1 MQTFPSAMR
10 ASATVGNET
19 KLGEVCWHDRA
30 TGLSGEC
37 IIRSPKC
44 TIGSHPS
51 CTIVLPEN
59 IAAAIHLTLTFG
71 KRFTLLKA
79 PYPTRI
85 NGRLVREW
93 LIDEP
98 VEFCIGTCMIQVV
111 PSAMA
116 FRSTSV
122 VRADQLVAAATR
134 LSEPLSTPRAS
145 QSESPSSLHSVS
157 PDAVIDRPGRTEP
170 VIEPEES
177 ISDLERAL
185 SRFDSIETSLDQLRT
200 SLVQI
205 QDAVAKV
212 PIDAPDVSASLAE
225 EFSQLSQN
233 LALQIST
240 ELRSQFENRLNE
252 RDSVWNETLKEG
264 VEALESR
271 MQNLALKVESLGEMQ
286 GNLEETAM
294 NAELRQTTS
303 MEERFAGMESRLDEF
318 ANRFVESANSEA
330 SAVSDAEDRWRV
342 ELENR
347 FEELRIHRDEIY
359 EALESVRNEVQQFGS
374 VAQNNFEYL
383 LQQMQSIPQNESQPP
398 ADQYERYDYGA
409 PEEPSDAPSFVSQT
423 PEHPDYE
430 PHQAVEQDY
439 PQYANSSYS
448 NSSYSNPSYEE
459 IAPDE
464 VIAEPSETS
473 DRDSFLR
480 PNLEEYNGG
489 YDYSSRISE
498 MESASE
504 IEEYSASETS
514 PSGTIEESPYQVDE
528 RANEMPDVDIDAL
541 SERLRRMLSNSG
553 GRQETL
559 ESQFQN
565 ETDPRESEQLE
576 ANPTRRS
583 SLLER
588 FQYEETED
596 ESPAYHDD
604 ALIQSQSIFNKSSIP
619 QDSPSGPEDAV
630 ARFNARD
637 EDDREN
643 AEQEMSSYHS
653 PQQST
658 FESPVLSRNHSES
671 QESTHQ
677 PSRAMMPEREPT
689 RAKTPERET
698 PQAEE
703 EEDSIESYM
712 QKLLQRVKGG
722 PESSGETMPAPQ
734 TDSRMAP
741 RSRGEFLN
749 RSNRESQPMPGIE
762 EASSEKTSI
771 MTADEFV
778 PRQQIPEKKNE
789 LDALRELA
797 NNNARRAI
805 TKSDSKKMNSAIL
818 LKIAIT
824 AFSLAAGFTL
834 LVVNGLKI
842 NPPFA
847 GMIAA
852 FIVAIL
858 WGIDCLKHFRLL
870 GDVKA
875 SETMEYDRS
884 MAVQQKNSQEKWR
897 PTAD

>member
-19 KLGEVCWHDRA
+19 KLGEVCWHDSA

-37 IIRSPKC
+37 SIRSPKC

-51 CTIVLPEN
+51 STIVLPEN
-59 IAAAIHLTLTFG
+59 IAAATHLTLTFG

-98 VEFCIGTCMIQVV
+98 VEFCIGTCMFQVV

-122 VRADQLVAAATR
+122 VRADQLVAAANR
-134 LSEPLSTPRAS
+134 LSEPLAPQPTPRAS
-145 QSESPSSLHSVS
+145 QSESPSSLNRGSPGSVHVS
-157 PDAVIDRPGRTEP
+157 QGSSGP
-170 VIEPEES
+170 VIEPEVS
-177 ISDLERAL
+177 ISDLEKTL

-200 SLVQI
+200 SLGQI
-205 QDAVAKV
+205 QEAVAKV
-212 PIDAPDVSASLAE
+212 PTDAPDVSASLAE

-233 LALQIST
+233 LTLQIST

-252 RDSVWNETLKEG
+252 REGVWNEALKDG
-264 VEALESR
+264 VEVLESR
-271 MQNLALKVESLGEMQ
+271 IQSLALKVESLGEMQ

-303 MEERFAGMESRLDEF
+303 MEERFAGIESRLDEF
-318 ANRFVESANSEA
+318 ANRFVESASSEA
-330 SAVSDAEDRWRV
+330 SAVSDTQDRLRV

-347 FEELRIHRDEIY
+347 FEELRIQRDEIY

-383 LQQMQSIPQNESQPP
+383 LQQMQAIPQQESPPP
-398 ADQYERYDYGA
+398 ANEYDRYHYSA
-409 PEEPSDAPSFVSQT
+409 PEEPSNASSYVSQAT
-423 PEHPDYE
+423 ESPEYE
-430 PHQAVEQDY
+430 PHPAVEPDY
-439 PQYANSSYS
+439 HPFS
-448 NSSYSNPSYEE
+448 NESYSNPSYQE
-459 IAPDE
+459 IVPDDAIVE
-464 VIAEPSETS
+464 SSETS
-473 DRDSFLR
+473 ARESFLR

-498 MESASE
+498 IERASE
-504 IEEYSASETS
+504 IDEYSEPETS
-514 PSGTIEESPYQVDE
+514 LTQAKEDSPYQVDE
-528 RANEMPDVDIDAL
+528 RENETPDVDIEAL

-553 GRQETL
+553 GRQEL
-559 ESQFQN
+559 QEPDSQN
-565 ETDPRESEQLE
+565 EPDPRLSGQRE
-576 ANPTRRS
+576 ADPARRS
-583 SLLER
+583 SLFEK

-596 ESPAYHDD
+596 EYSSNVNDSSV
-604 ALIQSQSIFNKSSIP
+604 QSQPTF
-619 QDSPSGPEDAV
+619 DRSPLQHDAPSESHD
-630 ARFNARD
+630 AFSRYDARD
-637 EDDREN
+637 ENDRLSS
-643 AEQEMSSYHS
+643 EQEMSPYHS
-653 PQQST
+653 PQEST
-658 FESPVLSRNHSES
+658 LESPVLTRNHSES
-671 QESTHQ
+671 RESTHLT
-677 PSRAMMPEREPT
+677 S

-703 EEDSIESYM
+703 EEEDSIEAYM

-722 PESSGETMPAPQ
+722 AESSGETMSSPQ

-749 RSNRESQPMPGIE
+749 RSNRESQPMPAME
-762 EASSEKTSI
+762 EAIPEKTSI

-805 TKSDSKKMNSAIL
+805 TKSESKKVNSAIL

-824 AFSLAAGFTL
+824 AFALAAGFTL
-834 LVVNGLKI
+834 LIVNGIKI

-858 WGIDCLKHFRLL
+858 WGFDCLKHFRLL

-875 SETMEYDRS
+875 SETMEHDRS